1 MIATMS
7 AVDLS
12 STLGLIACFLLTF
25 NVLLGLLLALRYNPW
40 THWPRRRINYFR
52 VHNWTAY
59 VALGAATLHP
69 AVLLLIPDPRFRMVD
84 VLVPVTS
91 PQQPVVNSIGAL
103 ALYALVL
110 VVVTSYARHRL
121 TRRAWKRL
129 HYVAYGVA
137 GTFLVHGLLADP
149 TLRHHPVD
157 WLDGEKVAIEICSA
171 LIAAFGVLRL
181 RGALR
186 RAVERQH
193 HGHLQPRRSACGD
206 TRGPGAFNRGGER
219 E

>member
-1 MIATMS
+1 
-7 AVDLS
+7 
-12 STLGLIACFLLTF
+12 
-25 NVLLGLLLALRYNPW
+25 
-40 THWPRRRINYFR
+40 
-52 VHNWTAY
+52 
-59 VALGAATLHP
+59 
-69 AVLLLIPDPRFRMVD
+69 
-84 VLVPVTS
+84 
-91 PQQPVVNSIGAL
+91 VNSIGAL

-206 TRGPGAFNRGGER
+206 TRGQARSTAVASASNEPSGQARWR
-219 E
+219 RQASLPPDL